1 MEEMERNMD
10 ESAFQQHFS
19 VLMDRISNLPQRERA
34 MLTGL
39 SPEADAGE
47 HEVHQCLTALSQS
60 IDYMRLCLNYLVFD
74 LEATRRENT
83 CLRNLL
89 TEMDHTEEPP
99 HEDRESFW
107 DDSAD

>member
-1 MEEMERNMD
+1 MD

-19 VLMDRISNLPQRERA
+19 VLMDRIGNLPQRERA
-34 MLTGL
+34 MLVGL
-39 SPEADAGE
+39 SEEAGVGDHEIPKCLNAPE
-47 HEVHQCLTALSQS
+47 QS
-60 IDYMRLCLNYLVFD
+60 NDYMRLCLNYLVFD

-89 TEMDHTEEPP
+89 TEADHEQEPP

-107 DDSAD
+107 DDSTD

>member
-1 MEEMERNMD
+1 MD

-19 VLMDRISNLPQRERA
+19 VLMDRVSTLPQRERA
-34 MLTGL
+34 MLVGL
-39 SPEADAGE
+39 SPGAQADE
-47 HEVHQCLTALSQS
+47 HEVTQCLNALEQS
-60 IDYMRLCLNYLVFD
+60 LDYMKLCLNYLVFD
-74 LEATRRENT
+74 IEATRRENT

-107 DDSAD
+107 DDSADS

>member
-1 MEEMERNMD
+1 MD
-10 ESAFQQHFS
+10 ESAFQKHFS
-19 VLMDRISNLPQRERA
+19 VLMDRISTLPQRERA
-34 MLTGL
+34 MLVGL
-39 SPEADAGE
+39 SDMAAADE
-47 HEVHQCLTALSQS
+47 QEISKCVNALDQS
-60 IDYMRLCLNYLVFD
+60 IDYIRLCLNYLVFD

-89 TEMDHTEEPP
+89 TEADHEQEPP